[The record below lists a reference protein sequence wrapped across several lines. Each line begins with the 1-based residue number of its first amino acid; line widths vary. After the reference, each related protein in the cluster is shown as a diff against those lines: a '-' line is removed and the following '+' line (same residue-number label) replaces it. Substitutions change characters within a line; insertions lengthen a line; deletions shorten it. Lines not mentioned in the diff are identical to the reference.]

1 MSVLDAIMKVEMEHE
16 ISFDEM
22 IECYQVIH
30 DAKIYRSIQGTH
42 QRMLVALW
50 RQGYLNTK

>member
-22 IECYQVIH
+22 LECYQVIH
-30 DAKIYRSIQGTH
+30 DAKIYHSLQGTH
-42 QRMLVALW
+42 QRMLVALY